1 MRLLDTI
8 MAPFAAFPFAFR
20 AEASDLKTP
29 RQWLIDWVRGGSSD
43 SGVSITADSAMT
55 LATIW
60 QAVTVLAGDVGQLP
74 LNVYRRTGDDD
85 LDKEVDR
92 AHQAFALVRHRPNPA
107 MSWQDFAEV
116 MMAYALLWGNGV
128 AEIQW
133 DRGSRPI
140 RLTPLL
146 PDRTEAHWDN
156 GVLWYVT
163 RQGKNREDLASYRK
177 IRARDVLHIRGL
189 SSDGLWGMSVI
200 SKARNSWGLG
210 LAQEKYAIKFFSN
223 HAMPTGTL
231 EYPGRFR
238 DEDTLKRIRSDWK
251 SLHEGLDNVGRVA
264 ILEEGMK
271 FNPMSFNNRDS
282 QWLEGRKFQ
291 RGEIASWFNLPPHKV
306 GALERATFTNIEEQN
321 RSYLQTSLMRWL
333 VKWQVECREK
343 LLTAEQK
350 TEDSHFFEFNV
361 AALLRGDIKSRYEAY
376 QIGLGGAPF
385 LTQNEVRRF
394 ESMPGVD
401 GGDEIRNPLNM
412 DDPGGADNEERQPAD
427 SGEDGV
433 AQNATREAFRVQL
446 RYWAD
451 VEAKRIRHE
460 AADPKRFTDWLD
472 RFYGD
477 GQWVARLRDHLVP
490 WGKADLAETW
500 CRRSQ
505 EILDLVVSTATPAE
519 LAAAIEES
527 LAEWPARV
535 DAAVR
540 EAFPQ
545 EAKA

>member
-1 MRLLDTI
+1 
-8 MAPFAAFPFAFR
+8 
-20 AEASDLKTP
+20 
-29 RQWLIDWVRGGSSD
+29 
-43 SGVSITADSAMT
+43 
-55 LATIW
+55 
-60 QAVTVLAGDVGQLP
+60 
-74 LNVYRRTGDDD
+74 
-85 LDKEVDR
+85 
-92 AHQAFALVRHRPNPA
+92 
-107 MSWQDFAEV
+107 
-116 MMAYALLWGNGV
+116 
-128 AEIQW
+128 
-133 DRGSRPI
+133 
-140 RLTPLL
+140 
-146 PDRTEAHWDN
+146 
-156 GVLWYVT
+156 
-163 RQGKNREDLASYRK
+163 
-177 IRARDVLHIRGL
+177 
-189 SSDGLWGMSVI
+189 
-200 SKARNSWGLG
+200 
-210 LAQEKYAIKFFSN
+210 
-223 HAMPTGTL
+223 
-231 EYPGRFR
+231 
-238 DEDTLKRIRSDWK
+238 
-251 SLHEGLDNVGRVA
+251 
-264 ILEEGMK
+264 
-271 FNPMSFNNRDS
+271 
-282 QWLEGRKFQ
+282 
-291 RGEIASWFNLPPHKV
+291 
-306 GALERATFTNIEEQN
+306 
-321 RSYLQTSLMRWL
+321 
-333 VKWQVECREK
+333 
-343 LLTAEQK
+343 
-350 TEDSHFFEFNV
+350 V

-490 WGKADLAETW
+490 WGKADLAEAW